1 MNVRLHHRSPAAL
14 FVGLAAVDISY
25 TVDEIPRRNQ
35 KISVAGQQI
44 GAGGPSANAA
54 ATFASLG
61 GRARLV
67 TAVGRHPLAAVIRE
81 DLRRSGVALHDL
93 AGARND
99 PPPVSSIMVLRRT
112 GERTVVSANAAVFAS
127 VGSKFNARWLT
138 GASIVQVDGH
148 YMKLGIAAARA
159 ARERGV
165 QVVLDSGS
173 WKPGMEELLR
183 FVDIAICSEDYRP
196 PRCRD
201 VADVFDFLRSRGI
214 QRIGITRGPHG
225 IRFLD
230 REGRGMIA
238 TPKVRAVDTLGAGDI
253 FHGAFCYYIS
263 QPGYEFRDALTAA
276 ARVASFSCRYPGTRK
291 WMEKFRGRQQG
302 KIVLK
307 KGGSA

>member
-1 MNVRLHHRSPAAL
+1 MNVPLHHRSPTAL

-54 ATFASLG
+54 ATFAFLG

-67 TAVGRHPLAAVIRE
+67 TAVGQHPLASVIR
-81 DLRRSGVALHDL
+81 DDVKQSGVVLHDL

-127 VGSKFNARWLT
+127 VPSKFNSRWLT
-138 GASIVQVDGH
+138 GVSVVQVDGH

-159 ARERGV
+159 ARERGIP
-165 QVVLDSGS
+165 VVLDSGS

-196 PRCRD
+196 PGCRG
-201 VADVFDFLRSRGI
+201 VNDVFEFLTARGI
-214 QRIGITRGPHG
+214 RQVAITSGDEPM
-225 IRFLD
+225 RFVD
-230 REGRGMIA
+230 HERQNTIA
-238 TPKVRAVDTLGAGDI
+238 VPKVRAVDTLGAGDI
-253 FHGAFCYYIS
+253 FHGGFCYYIS
-263 QPGYEFRDALTAA
+263 QPGYEFRDALAAA
-276 ARVASFSCRYPGTRK
+276 ARVASFSCRYPGTRS